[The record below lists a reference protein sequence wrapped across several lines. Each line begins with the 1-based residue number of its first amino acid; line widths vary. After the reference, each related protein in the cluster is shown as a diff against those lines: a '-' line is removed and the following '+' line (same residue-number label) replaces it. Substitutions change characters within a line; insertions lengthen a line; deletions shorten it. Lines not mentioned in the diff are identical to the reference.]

1 MPKLHKKVKDNE
13 DKCEKL
19 HAEMNMK
26 IGPTRKEPLTVFVLP
41 DLDPMQKQL
50 NQIENTVNYETKCRG
65 RRNWKFNK

>member
-1 MPKLHKKVKDNE
+1 MPKPHKKVNDNE

-50 NQIENTVNYETKCRG
+50 NKHIVTNLYQNTNIV
-65 RRNWKFNK
+65 F

>member
-50 NQIENTVNYETKCRG
+50 NKLENISNHEAKCT
-65 RRNWKFNK
+65 RRRCWRK